1 MTPCLRG
8 LRNWAAIISLAQH
21 RLLIGKLC
29 FMATHGV
36 HRFTGRTFGY
46 LLAAAIAGAP
56 LISRPWV
63 RTQTPMETARGS
75 SALSR
80 GAAEFGDGSSGDSW
94 ERTGGAVAGAGDS
107 RVGPVD
113 VAPVGWRKTNRGWER
128 AEDWGHVVA
137 NTNTERL
144 SQIVAQ
150 QELAEASAAPGR
162 WLHGAF
168 AVLRRVDP
176 ITLVSLQICLLALL
190 VAMVYDREAKQARQQ
205 S

>member
-1 MTPCLRG
+1 M
-8 LRNWAAIISLAQH
+8 AA
-21 RLLIGKLC
+21 
-29 FMATHGV
+29 HGV

-63 RTQTPMETARGS
+63 RTQTPA
-75 SALSR
+75 
-80 GAAEFGDGSSGDSW
+80 GAARDLTDFTQDPSELVVGHLV
-94 ERTGGAVAGAGDS
+94 GAPSRNAATDAEQI

-128 AEDWGHVVA
+128 AEEWGHVVA

-190 VAMVYDREAKQARQQ
+190 VAMVYHREAKQARQQ